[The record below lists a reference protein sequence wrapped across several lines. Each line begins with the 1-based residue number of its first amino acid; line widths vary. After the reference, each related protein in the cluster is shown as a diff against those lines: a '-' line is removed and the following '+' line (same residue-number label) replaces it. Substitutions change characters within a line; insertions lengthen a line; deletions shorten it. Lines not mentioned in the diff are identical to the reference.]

1 MMKIIKNHQKMNQ
14 KQKNIKE
21 ENLIYLTII

>member
-21 ENLIYLTII
+21 ENLIYFTII